1 MTRWIRAARIGYARE
16 ENTMR
21 VFLVWC
27 GVFVT
32 SGIVGAQS
40 VEQQITE
47 ALLPA
52 PESLRPAA
60 TVITRDA
67 QGRPSILRQG
77 TNSLVC
83 EPDGPRPGFAVEC
96 YHRSFQGVM
105 DWTAERLLA
114 NPRTFDEMF
123 VDGGPNV
130 EVSPGA
136 MQYAFVGPT
145 RDQASFSMSIHLPF
159 ATAESTGL
167 PTEERFEGPWLMWA
181 GTSAAHIMF
190 GPIPPGLPFDYPGR

>member
-1 MTRWIRAARIGYARE
+1 MAILRNGLIGVWLVLAWPGLAPAQTVE
-16 ENTMR
+16 EQ
-21 VFLVWC
+21 
-27 GVFVT
+27 
-32 SGIVGAQS
+32 IAQ
-40 VEQQITE
+40 

-52 PESLRPAA
+52 PDSLKDGA
-60 TVITRDA
+60 TVIVRDDR
-67 QGRPSILRQG
+67 GRPRVIREG

-96 YHRSFQGVM
+96 YHESFQGVM
-105 DWTAERLLA
+105 DWTAERLLES
-114 NPRTFDEMF
+114 PRTFAEMF
-123 VDGGPNV
+123 VDGGPEA

-145 RDQASFSMSIHLPF
+145 RDEASFSMSIHLPH

-167 PTEERFEGPWLMWA
+167 PTEERFDGPWLMWG

-190 GPIPPGLPFDYPGR
+190 GPRPPGIPSEYPDR